1 MFFQFLLLSP
11 IIISW
16 TFNFM
21 QFYPY
26 QTQLSALKL
35 SVFYKMVLNFLFV
48 QLDPQFTIKL
58 LLFNL
63 APDFID
69 FDP

>member
-1 MFFQFLLLSP
+1 
-11 IIISW
+11 
-16 TFNFM
+16 M

-58 LLFNL
+58 LILFNL
-63 APDFID
+63 APDFINLS
-69 FDP
+69 P